1 MYFCERRAVQ
11 FLRCKEG
18 VNTHYC
24 IDFNLTIL
32 MKKLE
37 NKVAIVTG
45 GAGSI
50 GRTTAKLFLDEGAK
64 VLLVDLN
71 EEALKKAVDEL
82 GGKAVKYCVADVSK
96 SADVQ
101 RYVTQAVD
109 SFGKIDVFF
118 NNAGIEGVVKP
129 IVDYPEEM
137 FDKIIAV
144 NVRGVWLGN
153 KYVLPQMNDCGS
165 IIITSSVA
173 GLLGSPNVSAYI
185 TSKHAGVGI
194 MRATSVEAAPRR
206 IRVNSVHPSPVD
218 NRMMRSLEEGFSPGQ
233 GAAVKEQLELTIP
246 LGRYAQPNEIA
257 KLVLFLASDDS
268 QFITGTTQVIDGGI
282 NVQ

>member
-1 MYFCERRAVQ
+1 
-11 FLRCKEG
+11 
-18 VNTHYC
+18 
-24 IDFNLTIL
+24 

-37 NKVAIVTG
+37 KKVAIITG

-82 GGKAVKYCVADVSK
+82 GGKDVKYCVANVSK

-101 RYVTQAVD
+101 RYIDKAVEA
-109 SFGKIDVFF
+109 FGKIDVFF

-137 FDKIIAV
+137 FDKVIAV

-153 KYVLPQMNDCGS
+153 KYVLPQMNDGGS
-165 IIITSSVA
+165 IIISSSVA

-185 TSKHAGVGI
+185 TSKHACVGI
-194 MRATSVEAAPRR
+194 MRATSVEAAPRK

-218 NRMMRSLEEGFSPGQ
+218 NRMMRSLEDGFSPGQ

-246 LGRYAQPNEIA
+246 LRRYAEPIEIA
-257 KLVLFLASDDS
+257 NLVLFLASDDS

>member
-1 MYFCERRAVQ
+1 
-11 FLRCKEG
+11 
-18 VNTHYC
+18 
-24 IDFNLTIL
+24 

-37 NKVAIVTG
+37 NKIAIITG

-50 GRTTAKLFLDEGAK
+50 GMTTAKLFLEEGAK
-64 VLLVDLN
+64 VLLVDL
-71 EEALKKAVDEL
+71 EEEPLKKAVKEL
-82 GGKAVKYCVADVSK
+82 GGKAVQYCVADVTK

-101 RYVTQAVD
+101 RYVDTAVKA
-109 SFGKIDVFF
+109 FGKIDVFF
-118 NNAGIEGVVKP
+118 NNAGIEGTVKP

-137 FDKIIAV
+137 FDKVIAV

-153 KYVLPQMNDCGS
+153 KYVLPHMNDGGS

-185 TSKHAGVGI
+185 ISKHAGVGI
-194 MRATSVEAAPRR
+194 MRATAVEAAPRK

-218 NRMMRSLEEGFSPGQ
+218 NRMMRSLEEGFSPGK
-233 GAAVKEQLELTIP
+233 GAAVKKQLELTIP
-246 LGRYAQPNEIA
+246 LGRYAKPIEIA

>member
-1 MYFCERRAVQ
+1 
-11 FLRCKEG
+11 
-18 VNTHYC
+18 
-24 IDFNLTIL
+24 

-37 NKVAIVTG
+37 NKVAVVTG

-50 GRTTAKLFLDEGAK
+50 GRTTAELFLDEGAK

-71 EEALKKAVDEL
+71 EEALKKAIDEL
-82 GGKAVKYCVADVSK
+82 GGKDVKYCVADVSK

-101 RYVTQAVD
+101 RYVSQAVEA
-109 SFGKIDVFF
+109 FRKIDVFF

-144 NVRGVWLGN
+144 NVRGVWLGI
-153 KYVLPQMNDCGS
+153 KYVLPHMKDGGS

-185 TSKHAGVGI
+185 TSKHACVGI
-194 MRATSVEAAPRR
+194 MRASAVEAAPRKIR
-206 IRVNSVHPSPVD
+206 INSVHPSPVD

-233 GAAVKEQLELTIP
+233 ETAVKKQLELTIP
-246 LGRYAQPNEIA
+246 LGRYAEPIEIA